1 MGMIPYEDYQFGN
14 RTFFLNAI
22 EYINEPAGLLESR
35 SKQVVL
41 RLLNKD
47 KVEENR
53 LFWQIIL
60 LMGPIVVL
68 LLIFVVWTKYRSTQ
82 FAD

>member
-1 MGMIPYEDYQFGN
+1 MGMIPYEEYQFGN
-14 RTFFLNAI
+14 KTFFLNAI
-22 EYINEPAGLLESR
+22 EYLNEPSGLLESR

-41 RLLNKD
+41 RLLNKE
-47 KVEENR
+47 KVEERR

-60 LMGPIVVL
+60 VMGPIAIL
-68 LLIFVVWTKYRSTQ
+68 LLIFLAWTKYRSAQ

>member
-1 MGMIPYEDYQFGN
+1 MGMIPYEEYQFGN
-14 RTFFLNAI
+14 KTFFLNAI
-22 EYINEPAGLLESR
+22 EYLNEPAGLLESR

-60 LMGPIVVL
+60 LMGPIAIL
-68 LLIFVVWTKYRSTQ
+68 SLIFVVWTKYRSTQ